1 MDIEEKTILIADDM
15 EVNRDIIKLI
25 FEEQFNILE
34 AADGKET
41 IELLDAHHDKIVM
54 LFLDLIMPEKTGLEV
69 MEHMKNKGYMNTIP
83 VIMITGEATAEAE
96 EQAYVYGAS
105 DVIYKPFNARVVMR
119 RTINIMELF
128 ENRINIETKLKERTK
143 ELVAVQAKLENNNE
157 FLINALSSVVEFRSL
172 ENILREYDILLV
184 SF

>member
-83 VIMITGEATAEAE
+83 VIMITGEATAEAN
-96 EQAYVYGAS
+96 G
-105 DVIYKPFNARVVMR
+105 RWHCR
-119 RTINIMELF
+119 
-128 ENRINIETKLKERTK
+128 
-143 ELVAVQAKLENNNE
+143 
-157 FLINALSSVVEFRSL
+157 
-172 ENILREYDILLV
+172 
-184 SF
+184 